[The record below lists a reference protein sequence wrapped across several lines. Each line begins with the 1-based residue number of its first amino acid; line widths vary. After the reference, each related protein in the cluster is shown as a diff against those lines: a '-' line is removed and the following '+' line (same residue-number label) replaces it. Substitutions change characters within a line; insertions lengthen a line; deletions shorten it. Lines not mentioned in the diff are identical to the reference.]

1 MGQIGLIS
9 PSVVSALHAKV
20 QLLYMDVAP
29 CLTAEGF
36 LFQHKQENTDAQSSF
51 GPPLPQLYLGHGT
64 LFGAGFEFWLTL
76 YLSSATLVSCHT
88 DGC

>member
-9 PSVVSALHAKV
+9 PSVVSALHAKA
-20 QLLYMDVAP
+20 LLYMDVAS

-51 GPPLPQLYLGHGT
+51 GPPLPQLYLGHRT
-64 LFGAGFEFWLTL
+64 LFGVGFEFWLSL
-76 YLSSATLVSCHT
+76 YLSSATLVSSHA

>member
-9 PSVVSALHAKV
+9 PSVVSALHAKA
-20 QLLYMDVAP
+20 LLYMDVAS

-51 GPPLPQLYLGHGT
+51 GPPLPQFYLGHRT
-64 LFGAGFEFWLTL
+64 LFGAGFEFWLSL
-76 YLSSATLVSCHT
+76 YLSSATLVSGHA